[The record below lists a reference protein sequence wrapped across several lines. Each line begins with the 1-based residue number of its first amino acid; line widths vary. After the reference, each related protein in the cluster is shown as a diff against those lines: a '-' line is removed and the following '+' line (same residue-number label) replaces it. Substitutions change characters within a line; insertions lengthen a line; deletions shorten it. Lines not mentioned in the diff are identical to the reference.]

1 VATDWTKE
9 QRAVLKMLDKA
20 IRAAG
25 RKLSFRSGKSR
36 NTILEYAAEDRAEAY
51 QIGAEEAQ
59 GEILDRLHEIRNA
72 LAPSSPAP
80 IGHLEKQRDADTA
93 IAERMSERRT

>member
-1 VATDWTKE
+1 MTSQTKQ
-9 QRAVLKMLDKA
+9 QRAAVRLLDKA

-25 RKLSFRSGKSR
+25 KKLPLRPEKAR
-36 NTILEYAAEDRAEAY
+36 NAMLEYAADDKAEAY

-59 GEILDRLHEIRNA
+59 GEILSRLHAIRLA
-72 LAPSSPAP
+72 LEPTTPAP
-80 IGHLEKQRDADTA
+80 VGHLEKQRDADTA